1 MEFIMNS
8 MEQIGTMIVSFL
20 ITVVAMPSFIN
31 YFRNRNEGQMIR
43 EEGPK
48 WHEKKSGTPTM
59 GGLIFIVAIT
69 VSSLLFEITSHQI
82 NATGLILI
90 FILIMY
96 GLLGFWD
103 DSIKLMKKQNEGLKA
118 WQKFLGQ
125 VVGAVIFYLVY
136 LHEGFPQV
144 LNLPWIGS
152 WHLGI
157 WFVLFVVFWLVGFS
171 NAVNLSDGLDGLV
184 SGLAIIAFG
193 AYAIIAGAQKQFD
206 VLIFCLAIIGA
217 LLGFFIFNHKPAK
230 IFMGDMGSLAL
241 GGALAAVSILVHH
254 EVALLLI
261 GIVFVCETASVIL
274 QVLSFKLTG
283 HRIFKMSPIHHHFE
297 MLGWSEWKVDIVF
310 WCVGLIG
317 AVIGLIGILN

>member
-1 MEFIMNS
+1 MNAL
-8 MEQIGTMIVSFL
+8 EQIGTALVSFF
-20 ITVVAMPSFIN
+20 ITVLAMPSFIN
-31 YFRNRNEGQMIR
+31 YFRERNEGQMIR

-59 GGLIFIVAIT
+59 GGLIFIIAISI
-69 VSSLLFEITSHQI
+69 SSLLFEIISHQL

-96 GLLGFWD
+96 GVLGFWD

-125 VVGAVIFYLVY
+125 IIGAVIFYAVY
-136 LHEGFPQV
+136 VHEGFAQV
-144 LNLPWIGS
+144 LSIPGFGD

-157 WFVLFVVFWLVGFS
+157 WFVLFVVFWLTGFS

-193 AYAIIAGAQKQFD
+193 AYAIIAAVQNQFD

-217 LLGFFIFNHKPAK
+217 LVGFFLFNHKPAR

-261 GIVFVCETASVIL
+261 GIMFVCETASVIL

-297 MLGWSEWKVDIVF
+297 MLGWSEWKIDLVF
-310 WCVGLIG
+310 WTVGLIG
-317 AVIGLIGILN
+317 AVIALVGILK